1 MGRGVP
7 VSNAAI
13 THSMAAGG
21 MKRNYPSPPTDRDP
35 PPAILTRSQDLKST
49 KRNESVMAVSIHF
62 FGGVVVVFSASR
74 RKEQKV
80 PLKEFESSPESG

>member
-62 FGGVVVVFSASR
+62 LGGLLLFSLPQDGKNKKSR
-74 RKEQKV
+74 
-80 PLKEFESSPESG
+80 

>member
-21 MKRNYPSPPTDRDP
+21 MRRNYPSPPTDRDP
-35 PPAILTRSQDLKST
+35 PPAILTRPQDLKST

-62 FGGVVVVFSASR
+62 VFGGLLLFSLPQDGKNKKSR
-74 RKEQKV
+74 
-80 PLKEFESSPESG
+80 